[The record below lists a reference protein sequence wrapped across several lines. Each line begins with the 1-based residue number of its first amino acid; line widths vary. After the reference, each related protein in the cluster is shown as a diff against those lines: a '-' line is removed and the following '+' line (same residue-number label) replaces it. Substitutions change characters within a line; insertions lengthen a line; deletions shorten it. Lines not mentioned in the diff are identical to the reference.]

1 MSISYGQFC
10 PVAIASEVLC
20 SRWTVL
26 VIRELMCGSSR
37 FNQIRRGVPLM
48 SPSLLS
54 KRLSELSDQGVVDI
68 HELESNIVEYH
79 LSPAGR
85 ELIPLIESFGIWGK
99 RWFNGDVNLS
109 KLDAALLMWDI
120 RRLMK
125 PDELIA
131 AGCVIEFCFPE
142 LTSKK
147 QHHWMVV
154 GNGDVDYCILDP
166 GKNTDLLIT
175 STVKALT
182 SIHMGYSSIEDEIA
196 HGSLSING
204 NPKIAKTMSQWLCH
218 SPFATEPQKSPQL
231 TYSH

>member
-10 PVAIASEVLC
+10 PIAIASEVLC

-26 VIRELMCGSSR
+26 VVRELMCGSTR

-54 KRLSELSDQGVVDI
+54 KRLSELSDQGVVEI
-68 HELESNIVEYH
+68 HAREDSMVEYH

-99 RWFNGDVNLS
+99 RWFNGAVNLS

-120 RRLMK
+120 RRLMM
-125 PDELIA
+125 PDDMMPE
-131 AGCVIEFCFPE
+131 GCVIEFYFPE
-142 LTSKK
+142 LGNKK

-154 GNGDVDYCILDP
+154 GDNDVDYCILDP
-166 GKNTDLLIT
+166 GKNTDLLVT

-182 SIHMGYSSIEDEIA
+182 SIHMGYSSIKDEIA
-196 HGSLSING
+196 NGSLSING
-204 NPKIAKTMSQWLCH
+204 NPKLAKTMNQWLCH
-218 SPFATEPQKSPQL
+218 SPFATEPQKAPQL
-231 TYSH
+231 TYTS